1 MDLAALMAAG
11 INPGQGSNM
20 QKVFDPKGLT
30 GEMARGSNVY
40 LGGLPSA
47 PGAGRPRNPAPVM
60 NQQMNPALMAA
71 INQRL
76 MGYGKSQSVRPPGR

>member
-1 MDLAALMAAG
+1 MNLQQMLMG
-11 INPGQGSNM
+11 LKGPPTQS
-20 QKVFDPKGLT
+20 QRVFDPRGLT

-47 PGAGRPRNPAPVM
+47 PGAGRPRKPAPV
-60 NQQMNPALMAA
+60 NAQQMSPALMAA

-76 MGYGKSQSVRPPGR
+76 MGYANKP

>member
-1 MDLAALMAAG
+1 MNLQEMLMG
-11 INPGQGSNM
+11 LQGPSSGSNM

-30 GEMARGSNVY
+30 GEMARGANVY

-47 PGAGRPRNPAPVM
+47 PGAGRPRNAAPVM
-60 NQQMNPALMAA
+60 AQQMSPALLQA

-76 MGYGKSQSVRPPGR
+76 MGYASK

>member
-1 MDLAALMAAG
+1 MNLPELLMG
-11 INPGQGSNM
+11 LQGPGGSSA

-40 LGGLPSA
+40 LGGLPAA
-47 PGAGRPRNPAPVM
+47 PGAGRPRKPQPV
-60 NQQMNPALMAA
+60 NAQQMSPALLAA

-76 MGYGKSQSVRPPGR
+76 AGYAR

>member
-1 MDLAALMAAG
+1 MDLTQLVLG
-11 INPGQGSNM
+11 LQGNTGSSM

-40 LGGLPSA
+40 LGGLPNA
-47 PGAGRPRNPAPVM
+47 PGAGRPRKPAPLM
-60 NQQMNPALMAA
+60 AQQMSPALLAA

-76 MGYGKSQSVRPPGR
+76 QGYARK

>member
-1 MDLAALMAAG
+1 MDIQQMILGL
-11 INPGQGSNM
+11 QGNTGSGM
-20 QKVFDPKGLT
+20 QKMFDPKGLT

-47 PGAGRPRNPAPVM
+47 PGAGRPRNAAPVM
-60 NQQMNPALMAA
+60 AQQMNPALLAA

-76 MGYGKSQSVRPPGR
+76 QGYANK